1 VATDPQAGAA
11 WPLPRTL
18 RRTLLLAPP
27 LTLAVYEVFHP
38 NPDENVQA
46 LMDASTWFMVFHLIQ
61 LPLVLLVALSVILLA
76 DTFGRASAW
85 TTRAGVGLFLV
96 FFSAYDTLAGV
107 ATGWAMRKA
116 RDLPAAGQEAVF
128 DVVEEWPSLDPVAF
142 PLSIVGT
149 GGWLI
154 ALVALAIAAHRAGAR
169 WYQWVLIALAGIFL
183 LGGHPFPAGTL
194 AFGCLF
200 VAALLRE
207 SRPHAAVTAADNQI
221 AGAPPRSN
229 PA

>member
-1 VATDPQAGAA
+1 MPEPA
-11 WPLPRTL
+11 WALPTTL
-18 RRTLLLAPP
+18 RRVLLLGSP

-38 NPDENVQA
+38 QPDENVQA

-76 DTFGRASAW
+76 DSFGRASAW
-85 TTRAGVGLFLV
+85 TTRAGIGLFLV

-107 ATGWAMRKA
+107 ATGYAMRKA
-116 RDLPAAGQEAVF
+116 RDLPAAGQDAVF

-142 PLSIVGT
+142 PLSIVGA

-154 ALVALAIAAHRAGAR
+154 ALVALAVAARRAGAR

-200 VAALLRE
+200 LAALLRE
-207 SRPHAAVTAADNQI
+207 WRPHAAATGVDSQNAE
-221 AGAPPRSN
+221 APPRSS

>member
-1 VATDPQAGAA
+1 MPEPA
-11 WPLPRTL
+11 WLLPKTL
-18 RRTLLLAPP
+18 RRILLLGPP
-27 LTLAVYEVFHP
+27 LALAVHEFFHP
-38 NPDENVQA
+38 QPDENVQA

-76 DTFGRASAW
+76 DSFGRASAW
-85 TTRAGVGLFLV
+85 PTRVGVGLFLA

-116 RDLPAAGQEAVF
+116 RDLPPAGQEAVF

-154 ALVALAIAAHRAGAR
+154 ALVALAVAARRDGAR
-169 WYQWVLIALAGIFL
+169 RYQWVLIALAGIFL

-200 VAALLRE
+200 LAALLRE
-207 SRPHAAVTAADNQI
+207 WRPHAAVTAEGNQI
-221 AGAPPRSN
+221 AEAPPRSN
-229 PA
+229 QA

>member
-1 VATDPQAGAA
+1 VATVPYAA
-11 WPLPRTL
+11 WPLPKTL
-18 RRTLLLAPP
+18 RRILLLGPP
-27 LTLAVYEVFHP
+27 LALAVYEVFHP
-38 NPDENVQA
+38 QPDENVQA
-46 LMDASTWFMVFHLIQ
+46 LMDESTWFMVFHLIQ

-76 DTFGRASAW
+76 DSFGRASAW
-85 TTRAGVGLFLV
+85 TTRVGVGLFLA

-116 RDLPAAGQEAVF
+116 RDLSPAGQEAVF

-154 ALVALAIAAHRAGAR
+154 ALVALAIAARRAGVR

-183 LGGHPFPAGTL
+183 LGGHPSPAGTL

-200 VAALLRE
+200 LAALLRE
-207 SRPHAAVTAADNQI
+207 WRPHAGVTVADNQI
-221 AGAPPRSN
+221 AEAPPRSSQ
-229 PA
+229 A